1 MYPAKQ
7 LLDTL
12 LNKKLGGDTMHKA
25 FKFRLC
31 PTKEQET
38 LIAKTLGCNRFVY
51 NHFLAKRKEAYEE
64 YDAMINYNGCSAL
77 LTKLKKELPWLK
89 EPDSTSLQSTLKD
102 LDFAYQKFFKEKK
115 GYPKFKSKKNPVQ
128 AYTSK
133 MSIKVKDNAIQLPKL
148 GLVRFI
154 KTREI
159 EGKIISATIR
169 RNPSGK
175 YFVSVLADIEIQQ
188 LPVVNQSVGVDLGI
202 KAFAI
207 LSTGE
212 KIHNPKYYRKME
224 HKLAKLQRSLSRK
237 TKDSNNRNKARIQLA
252 RHHEKIAN
260 CRRDFLQKLST
271 RLIRENQ
278 TICLED
284 LQTSNMIKNHKLAKS
299 IADVGWSEFRSMLE
313 YKANWYGRTIS
324 VIGKSFPSSQNCS
337 CCGYRNKEVKN
348 LNLREWECPGCHAM
362 HDRDE
367 NAANNILAEGLR
379 LLAS

>member
-1 MYPAKQ
+1 
-7 LLDTL
+7 
-12 LNKKLGGDTMHKA
+12 MHKA
-25 FKFRLC
+25 YKFRLY

-38 LIAKTLGCNRFVY
+38 IIAKSIGCNRFVY

-64 YDAMINYNGCSAL
+64 YDTTINYNGCSAL
-77 LTKLKKELPWLK
+77 LTKLKKEFPWLK
-89 EPDSTSLQSTLKD
+89 EPDSTSLQTTLKD
-102 LDFAYQKFFKEKK
+102 LDSAYQKFFKEKK

-128 AYTSK
+128 SYTSK
-133 MSIKVKDNAIQLPKL
+133 CNNSSIRIVDNIIKLPKL
-148 GLVRFI
+148 GLVKFA
-154 KTREI
+154 KSREVD
-159 EGKIISATIR
+159 GQIISATIR

-175 YFVSVLADIEIQQ
+175 YFVSVLVDVEIDQ
-188 LPVVNQSVGVDLGI
+188 LPVVGQSIGVDLGI
-202 KAFAI
+202 KDFAI

-212 KIHNPKYYRKME
+212 KIHNPKYYRKLE
-224 HKLAKLQRSLSRK
+224 RKLTKLQRSLSRK
-237 TKDSNNRNKARIQLA
+237 TKGSNNRNKARIKLA

-271 RLIRENQ
+271 RLIRDNQ

-299 IADVGWSEFRSMLE
+299 IAEVGWSEFRSMLE

-337 CCGYRNKEVKN
+337 VCGYRNREVKN
-348 LNLREWECPGCHAM
+348 LNLREWECPNCHTV
-362 HDRDE
+362 HDRDV

-379 LLAS
+379 LLA

>member
-1 MYPAKQ
+1 M
-7 LLDTL
+7 
-12 LNKKLGGDTMHKA
+12 MKA
-25 FKFRLC
+25 YKFRLY
-31 PTKEQET
+31 PTKSQET
-38 LIAKTLGCNRFVY
+38 LIAKTIGCNRFVY
-51 NHFLAKRKEAYEE
+51 NHFLAKCIEAYSE
-64 YDAMINYNGCSAL
+64 YDSSINYNDCSAL

-128 AYTSK
+128 SYTSK
-133 MSIKVKDNAIQLPKL
+133 CNNSSIKIIDNTIKLPKL
-148 GLVRFI
+148 GPVKFA
-154 KTREI
+154 KSREV
-159 EGKIISATIR
+159 EGKIISATIS

-175 YFVSVLADIEIQQ
+175 YFVSVLADVEIQQ
-188 LPVVNQSVGVDLGI
+188 LPSSNQSVGIDLGI
-202 KAFAI
+202 KDFAI

-212 KIHNPKYYRKME
+212 KIANPKYYRKLE
-224 HKLAKLQRSLSRK
+224 RKLAKLQRSLSRK
-237 TKDSNNRNKARIQLA
+237 QKGSKNRDKARIKLA

-299 IADVGWSEFRSMLE
+299 IADVGWSGFRSMLE

-324 VIGKSFPSSQNCS
+324 IIGKLFPSSQNCS
-337 CCGYRNKEVKN
+337 VCGYRNRDVKN
-348 LNLREWECPGCHAM
+348 LNLREWECPECHAV
-362 HDRDE
+362 HDRDL
-367 NAANNILAEGLR
+367 NASQNILQEGIR
-379 LLAS
+379 LLGLNAIEP

>member
-1 MYPAKQ
+1 M
-7 LLDTL
+7 
-12 LNKKLGGDTMHKA
+12 MKA
-25 FKFRLC
+25 YKFRLY

-38 LIAKTLGCNRFVY
+38 LIAKSIGCNRFVY

-64 YDAMINYNGCSAL
+64 HDAMINYNSCSAL
-77 LTKLKKELPWLK
+77 LTKLKKEFVWLK

-115 GYPKFKSKKNPVQ
+115 SYPKFKSKKNPVQ
-128 AYTSK
+128 SYTSK
-133 MSIKVKDNAIQLPKL
+133 CNNSSIRIVDNIIKLPKL
-148 GLVRFI
+148 GLV
-154 KTREI
+154 KLAKSREI
-159 EGKIISATIR
+159 DGQIISATVR
-169 RNPSGK
+169 RKPSGK
-175 YFVSVLADIEIQQ
+175 YFVSVLVDVEIQQ
-188 LPVVNQSVGVDLGI
+188 LPSVNQSVGVDLGI
-202 KAFAI
+202 KDFAI

-212 KIHNPKYYRKME
+212 KIANPKYYRKLE
-224 HKLAKLQRSLSRK
+224 RKLAKLQRSLSRK
-237 TKDSNNRNKARIQLA
+237 TKGSNNRNKARIKLA
-252 RHHEKIAN
+252 CHHEKIAN

-324 VIGKSFPSSQNCS
+324 VISKTFPSSQNCS
-337 CCGYRNKEVKN
+337 CCGYRNREVKN
-348 LNLREWECPGCHAM
+348 LNLREWECPNCHTN
-362 HDRDE
+362 HDRDT

-379 LLAS
+379 LLA

>member
-1 MYPAKQ
+1 MY
-7 LLDTL
+7 
-12 LNKKLGGDTMHKA
+12 KA
-25 FKFRLC
+25 YKFRLY

-38 LIAKTLGCNRFVY
+38 LIAKSIGCNRFVY
-51 NHFLAKRKEAYEE
+51 NYFLAKRKEAYEQH
-64 YDAMINYNGCSAL
+64 DAMINYNGCSAL
-77 LTKLKKELPWLK
+77 LTKLKKEFVWLK

-128 AYTSK
+128 SYTSK
-133 MSIKVKDNAIQLPKL
+133 CNNSSIQIVDNIIKLPKL
-148 GLVRFI
+148 GLVKFA
-154 KTREI
+154 KSREVD
-159 EGKIISATIR
+159 GQIISATIR

-188 LPVVNQSVGVDLGI
+188 LPFVNQSVGVDLGI
-202 KAFAI
+202 KDFAI

-212 KIHNPKYYRKME
+212 KIVNPKYYRKLE
-224 HKLAKLQRSLSRK
+224 RKLVKLQRELSRK
-237 TKDSNNRNKARIQLA
+237 TKGSNNRNKARIKLA

-260 CRRDFLQKLST
+260 CRKDFLQKLST

-337 CCGYRNKEVKN
+337 VCGYRNREVKD
-348 LNLREWECPGCHAM
+348 LNLREWKCPNCHTS
-362 HDRDE
+362 HDRDT
-367 NAANNILAEGLR
+367 NAAMNILAEGLR
-379 LLAS
+379 LLA

>member
-1 MYPAKQ
+1 M
-7 LLDTL
+7 
-12 LNKKLGGDTMHKA
+12 MKA
-25 FKFRLC
+25 YKFRLY

-38 LIAKTLGCNRFVY
+38 LIAKSIGCNRFVY
-51 NHFLAKRKEAYEE
+51 NHFLAKRKEAYEQH
-64 YDAMINYNGCSAL
+64 DAMINYNGCSAL
-77 LTKLKKELPWLK
+77 LTKLKKEFVWLK

-128 AYTSK
+128 SYTSK
-133 MSIKVKDNAIQLPKL
+133 CNNSSIRIVDNIIKLPKL
-148 GLVRFI
+148 GLVKFA
-154 KTREI
+154 KSREVD
-159 EGKIISATIR
+159 GQIISATVR

-175 YFVSVLADIEIQQ
+175 YFVSVLVDVEIQQ
-188 LPVVNQSVGVDLGI
+188 LPPVNRAVGVDLGI
-202 KAFAI
+202 KDFAI
-207 LSTGE
+207 LSNGE
-212 KIHNPKYYRKME
+212 KIANPKYYRKLE
-224 HKLAKLQRSLSRK
+224 RKLAKLQRSLSRK
-237 TKDSNNRNKARIQLA
+237 TKGSNNRNKARIKLA

-324 VIGKSFPSSQNCS
+324 IISKTFPSSQNCS
-337 CCGYRNKEVKN
+337 VCGYRNREVKN
-348 LNLREWECPGCHAM
+348 LNIREWECPSCHTV
-362 HDRDE
+362 HDRDK
-367 NAANNILAEGLR
+367 NAATNILAEGLR
-379 LLAS
+379 LLA